1 MEIEDQIMEI
11 FNRLS
16 DEKRVDF
23 INKLTEILSEQIVSE
38 NQAE

>member
-1 MEIEDQIMEI
+1 MDIEDEIMDI

-16 DEKRVDF
+16 DTKKVDF